1 MKTVKSFLSL
11 LLIMAVIIPGF
22 AQAKDTQKVGKITA
36 VSGSVE
42 VKKSGGKKPIKAF
55 RNMAIAQG
63 DMIITGPKSK
73 VNMELDSSKE
83 VIIGPNTKLIISQ
96 LVQSA
101 RAMGGKTS
109 MSLLGGSVM
118 VKVKKKLTG
127 DSRFEIKTPTAIM
140 GVMGTE
146 FVVKYEQNTSFVG
159 VIEGTVAVR
168 KPNGT
173 PGPSVH
179 ANEQAHLTPS
189 GGGVPEALNVDDLP
203 LFALDEYAEEVEQM
217 LKTNPTPVLQ
227 ALKERIDKARK
238 EKQQAQDNE
247 QQNEERAE
255 SPTII
260 HEGTAPSRDQSG
272 GGSDGGGGSPSP
284 VVKPT
289 IVSQGM
295 YHPDPV
301 EREDLNMEVALAGDS
316 LTEVFYASGERVMQ
330 QGTDYRLES
339 GSQSGQQTIV
349 LHSDFLQGEVGVRD
363 SFEVKL
369 TFASGYTLLVT
380 LKAREVKR
388 PELARDEFMN
398 NKHLYVVNNKTFIL
412 PFTTN
417 IAQAMPDE
425 PNEPPALQQGV
436 EIRENMGPNTWSVDR
451 LTIDNNKLKIELS
464 EAIPID
470 SLIDI
475 SIFPGT
481 LKNKDTGDVQEEEQT
496 IMEFRVEPFATPDVI
511 EVNPPVSQEVSVSI
525 TSFGLPLGHL
535 ELSNDNVSGETYRL
549 TNGVDYE
556 VRGSTADSIQIA
568 LKPGFFGN
576 ITEYSPYT
584 LTISLGTPEQY
595 QIRISLFRKPGN

>member
-1 MKTVKSFLSL
+1 MKTVNSFLSL

-22 AQAKDTQKVGKITA
+22 AQAKDTQRVGKITA
-36 VSGSVE
+36 VSGGAE

-55 RNMAIAQG
+55 RNMAITQG

-73 VNMELDSSKE
+73 VNMELDSNKE
-83 VIIGPNTKLIISQ
+83 VIIGPNTKLVISQ

-146 FVVKYEQNTSFVG
+146 FVVKHEQNTSFVG

-189 GGGVPEALNVDDLP
+189 GGGVPEALNVGDLP
-203 LFALDEYAEEVEQM
+203 LFALDEYAEEIEQM
-217 LKTNPTPVLQ
+217 LKTNPTPALQ
-227 ALKERIDKARK
+227 ALKERIDKERR

-260 HEGTAPSRDQSG
+260 HEGTAPSRDRSD
-272 GGSDGGGGSPSP
+272 GGSSGGGGSPTP
-284 VVKPT
+284 VVKPS
-289 IVSQGM
+289 IISQDM

-301 EREDLNMEVALAGDS
+301 QREDLNIAVALAGDS
-316 LTEVFYASGERVMQ
+316 LTEVFYASGERVLQ
-330 QGTDYRLES
+330 EDVDYRLES
-339 GSQSGQQTIV
+339 GSQPGQQTIV
-349 LHSDFLQGEVGVRD
+349 LRSDFLQGEVGARD
-363 SFEVKL
+363 SFEVKF

-380 LKAREVKR
+380 VKAREVKR
-388 PELARDEFMN
+388 PELDSTEFMN

-417 IAQAMPDE
+417 IEQAIPDG

-436 EIRENMGPNTWSVDR
+436 EISEYMGPNTWSVDR

-464 EAIPID
+464 EAIPIP

-475 SIFPGT
+475 SILPNT

-496 IMEFRVEPFATPDVI
+496 IREFRVEPFATPDFI
-511 EVNPPVSQEVSVSI
+511 EVDHLNPQEVNVSI
-525 TSFGLPLGHL
+525 TNFGLPLGSL
-535 ELSNDNVSGETYRL
+535 KL
-549 TNGVDYE
+549 TNGEPYELTGDDYE
-556 VRGSTADSIQIA
+556 VKGSTADSIQIA

-576 ITEYSPYT
+576 IVTDSPYT
-584 LTISLGTPEQY
+584 LTISLGPPKEYKIQL
-595 QIRISLFRKPGN
+595 SLFRKPGN